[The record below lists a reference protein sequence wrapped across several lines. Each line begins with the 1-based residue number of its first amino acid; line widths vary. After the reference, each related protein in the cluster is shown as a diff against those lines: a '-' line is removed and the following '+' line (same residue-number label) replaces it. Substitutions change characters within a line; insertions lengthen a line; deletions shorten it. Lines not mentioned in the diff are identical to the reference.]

1 LPNNPPTPKRAANA
15 IAGLVFAAALLAGGA
30 QAAAQS
36 GPAVG
41 DAAKAA
47 PTGAAAKSDVA
58 HFKLDNGL
66 EVVVLPDRRAPVVTH
81 MLWYKVGAAD
91 EPPGKSGIAHFLE
104 HLLFKGTE
112 KNPGGRFS
120 QTVAAIGG
128 QENAFTSSDYTGYYQ
143 RVAKEHLKT
152 LMDFEADRMTGLV
165 LTDDAVVPE
174 LKVVLEE
181 QNQRVANNPRARLGE
196 QIEAALY
203 LNHPYG
209 RPLIGWRHEIEQLT
223 RDDALAFYRRF
234 YTPNNAGLVVAGDV
248 TAEEVK
254 ALAEETY
261 GKVPQVAQPG
271 PRRRP
276 QEPPHVSPRFLSLAD
291 ARVQQPVMQRSYLV
305 PSATTAKPGESEALD
320 VLAYVL
326 GHGNTSWLYRKLV
339 LERAIAVSAGSW
351 YRGTALDATVFGLY
365 GSPKP
370 GTSLY
375 QLEQAMDAA
384 VGEFVAAG
392 VSAEDLERAKN
403 RLIADSIYA
412 RDSQATMARWYGAAL
427 TTGGTIEMVQ
437 GWPDRIR
444 AVTAAD
450 VRNAAKAWLDKNR
463 SVTGYLIKDASEL
476 EDRRS

>member
-1 LPNNPPTPKRAANA
+1 MPNQLTTSTSILKAIACLAVAAGLHLGGANA
-15 IAGLVFAAALLAGGA
+15 AAAQASVA
-30 QAAAQS
+30 QAA
-36 GPAVG
+36 P
-41 DAAKAA
+41 
-47 PTGAAAKSDVA
+47 KSDVSY
-58 HFKLDNGL
+58 FKLANGL
-66 EVVVLPDRRAPVVTH
+66 EVVVVPDRRAPVVTH

-104 HLLFKGTE
+104 HLLFKGTQ

-120 QTVAAIGG
+120 QTVAAVGG

-143 RVAKEHLKT
+143 RVSKEHLRT

-165 LTDDAVVPE
+165 LTDEAVVPE

-181 QNQRVANNPRARLGE
+181 QSQRVANNPRARLGE
-196 QIEAALY
+196 QIEAALF

-209 RPLIGWRHEIEQLT
+209 RPLIGWRHEIEALT
-223 RDDALAFYRRF
+223 REDALAFYRQH
-234 YTPNNAGLVVAGDV
+234 YSPNNAVLVVAGDV
-248 TAEEVK
+248 TADEVR

-261 GKVPQVAQPG
+261 GKVKPVAQIG

-291 ARVQQPVMQRSYLV
+291 ARVQQPSMQRSYLV
-305 PSATTAKPGESEALD
+305 PSATTAKPGESESLD

-339 LERAIAVSAGSW
+339 VERDIAVGAGSW
-351 YRGTALDATVFGLY
+351 YRGTALDQTIFGIY

-370 GTSLY
+370 GTTLS
-375 QLEQAMDAA
+375 QLEQAMDTAIA
-384 VGEFVAAG
+384 EFIAAG
-392 VSAEDLERAKN
+392 VSAQDLDRAKN

-412 RDSQATMARWYGAAL
+412 RDSQATMARWFGAAL
-427 TTGGTIEMVQ
+427 TTGGTIASVQ

-444 AVTAAD
+444 AVSAAD
-450 VRNAAKAWLDKNR
+450 VINAAKTWLDKRR
-463 SVTGYLIKDASEL
+463 SATGYLIKDASQL
-476 EDRRS
+476 EDKRS